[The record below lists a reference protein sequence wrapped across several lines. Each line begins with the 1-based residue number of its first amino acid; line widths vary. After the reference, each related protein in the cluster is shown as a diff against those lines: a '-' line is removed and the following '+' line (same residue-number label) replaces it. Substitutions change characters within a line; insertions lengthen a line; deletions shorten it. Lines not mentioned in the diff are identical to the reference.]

1 VSDALEQRAKG
12 RVEVRASVRRKINL
26 LLLAIPLALY
36 LAQKETPA
44 RLGLPQEF
52 ADLAVFIL
60 SALSLMPLA
69 GFVESAV
76 EELAEL
82 LGQFVGGLLHTTFG
96 NVAELIIGISILV
109 PNIFNIPFL
118 FEAHEPIPSD
128 VAAEIVKAS
137 ITGAVIRNSLLFL
150 GLATIMGA
158 WRNGKMKFDPENA
171 SEYSTV
177 FTLAVIGLALPTIG
191 RLIGAQVFKEE
202 TAIETSLVFAGVL
215 LFSYIAYVL
224 FSVFRVERS
233 EHARKQHARGS
244 ESLPLPAQPDVEALF
259 AEERAQAEAR
269 LREETNGAPSEAE
282 APRTGRIDPHGK
294 MLEAKRQAREE
305 EGETG
310 LLAGHPVLRGLAA
323 AVVLLVATFGVA
335 VMSEHFVGTIEP
347 VAKTFLGNN
356 ELFIGLIVIPVIG
369 GVVELNGA
377 IGMARRNRMEIT
389 MAVTAG
395 ASIQMILLVAP
406 VLVLVGFFSGAPFD
420 LIFQPLGLVV
430 FLASSFVFMLL
441 GRDGEST
448 WLEGVQLT
456 AFWLLVASTAFF
468 LKG

>member
-1 VSDALEQRAKG
+1 MRRA
-12 RVEVRASVRRKINL
+12 INV

-36 LAQKETPA
+36 LAQTDTPG
-44 RLGLPQEF
+44 RLGLPHQV

-60 SALSLMPLA
+60 SAVSLIPLA

-96 NVAELIIGISILV
+96 NVAELIIGLSILL
-109 PNIFNIPFL
+109 PNIPTIPYL
-118 FEAHEPIPSD
+118 LEGHGAIPG
-128 VAAEIVKAS
+128 AADIVKAAIAGS
-137 ITGAVIRNSLLFL
+137 VIRNSLLFL
-150 GLATIMGA
+150 GLATIAGT
-158 WRNGKMKFDPENA
+158 WRNGKMKFDAENA

-177 FTLAVIGLALPTIG
+177 FTLAVIGIALPTIG
-191 RLIGAQVFKEE
+191 RLIGAQAFSENVAVE
-202 TAIETSLVFAGVL
+202 ASLVFAGVL
-215 LFSYIAYVL
+215 LFSYVAYIL
-224 FSVFRVERS
+224 FSVFRVERRL
-233 EHARKQHARGS
+233 ARRKPRTQHARSQGA
-244 ESLPLPAQPDVEALF
+244 LPLPAQPDVEALF

-269 LREETNGAPSEAE
+269 LRVEASEAPDAE
-282 APRTGRIDPHGK
+282 APRSGRIDPRSRL
-294 MLEAKRQAREE
+294 LEAKRQAREE
-305 EGETG
+305 EGGGEVRW
-310 LLAGHPVLRGLAA
+310 LEGHPILRGLFA

-347 VAKTFLGNN
+347 VAKTYLGNN

-377 IGMARRNRMEIT
+377 VSMARRNRMEIT

-406 VLVLVGFFSGAPFD
+406 VLVFVGYLTGAPFD
-420 LIFQPLGLVV
+420 LIFQPLALVV
-430 FLASSFVFMLL
+430 FIASSFVFMLL
-441 GRDGEST
+441 GRDGESS
-448 WLEGVQLT
+448 WLEGIQLT
-456 AFWLLVASTAFF
+456 TFWLLVASTAFF

>member
-1 VSDALEQRAKG
+1 M
-12 RVEVRASVRRKINL
+12 RRTINV

-44 RLGLPQEF
+44 RLGLSQQV

-60 SALSLMPLA
+60 SALSLIPLA
-69 GFVESAV
+69 SFVESAV

-96 NVAELIIGISILV
+96 NVAELIIGLSILL
-109 PNIFNIPFL
+109 PNIPTIPYL
-118 FEAHEPIPSD
+118 FEAHTPIPG
-128 VAAEIVKAS
+128 AADIVKAAIAGS
-137 ITGAVIRNSLLFL
+137 VIRNSLLFL
-150 GLATIMGA
+150 GLATIAGT
-158 WRNGKMKFDPENA
+158 WRNGKMKFDAENA

-177 FTLAVIGLALPTIG
+177 FTLAVIGIALPTIG
-191 RLIGAQVFKEE
+191 RLIGAQAFSENV
-202 TAIETSLVFAGVL
+202 AVETSLVFAGVL
-215 LFSYIAYVL
+215 LFSYAAYIL

-233 EHARKQHARGS
+233 EHRRTQRARRQEA
-244 ESLPLPAQPDVEALF
+244 LPLPAQPDVEALF

-269 LREETNGAPSEAE
+269 LRAEASEAPDAE
-282 APRTGRIDPHGK
+282 APRSGRIDPRSRL
-294 MLEAKRQAREE
+294 LEAKRQAREE
-305 EGETG
+305 EGGGEKRW
-310 LLAGHPVLRGLAA
+310 LEGHPILRGLFA

-347 VAKTFLGNN
+347 VAKTYLGDN

-377 IGMARRNRMEIT
+377 VGMARRNRMEIT

-406 VLVLVGFFSGAPFD
+406 VLVFVGYLTGAPFD
-420 LIFQPLGLVV
+420 LIFQPLALIV
-430 FLASSFVFMLL
+430 FIASSFVFMLL
-441 GRDGEST
+441 GRDGESS
-448 WLEGVQLT
+448 WLEGIQLT
-456 AFWLLVASTAFF
+456 TFWLLVASTAFF

>member
-1 VSDALEQRAKG
+1 VYII
-12 RVEVRASVRRKINL
+12 RVEVLASVRRKINV

-44 RLGLPQEF
+44 RLGLPQQF

-60 SALSLMPLA
+60 SALSLIPLA

-96 NVAELIIGISILV
+96 NVAELIIGLSILL
-109 PNIFNIPFL
+109 PNIPTIPYL
-118 FEAHEPIPSD
+118 FEAHPAISG
-128 VAAEIVKAS
+128 AADIVKAAIAGS
-137 ITGAVIRNSLLFL
+137 VIRNSLLFL
-150 GLATIMGA
+150 GLATIAGT
-158 WRNGKMKFDPENA
+158 WRNGKMKFDAENA

-177 FTLAVIGLALPTIG
+177 FTLAVIGIALPTIG
-191 RLIGAQVFKEE
+191 RLIGTQAFSESV
-202 TAIETSLVFAGVL
+202 AVETSLVFAGVL
-215 LFSYIAYVL
+215 LFIYVAYVL

-233 EHARKQHARGS
+233 ERRRTQRRRRREA
-244 ESLPLPAQPDVEALF
+244 LPLPAQPDVEALF
-259 AEERAQAEAR
+259 AEERAQAEA
-269 LREETNGAPSEAE
+269 EA
-282 APRTGRIDPHGK
+282 TQSGRIDPRSRL
-294 MLEAKRQAREE
+294 LEAKRQAREE
-305 EGETG
+305 EGGGEKRW
-310 LLAGHPVLRGLAA
+310 LEGHPILRGLVA

-347 VAKTFLGNN
+347 VAKTYLGNN

-377 IGMARRNRMEIT
+377 VGMARRNRMETT

-406 VLVLVGFFSGAPFD
+406 VLVFVGYLAGSPFD
-420 LIFQPLGLVV
+420 LIFQPLALVV
-430 FLASSFVFMLL
+430 FVASSFVFMLL
-441 GRDGEST
+441 GRDGESS
-448 WLEGVQLT
+448 WLEGIQLT
-456 AFWLLVASTAFF
+456 TFWLLVASTAFF